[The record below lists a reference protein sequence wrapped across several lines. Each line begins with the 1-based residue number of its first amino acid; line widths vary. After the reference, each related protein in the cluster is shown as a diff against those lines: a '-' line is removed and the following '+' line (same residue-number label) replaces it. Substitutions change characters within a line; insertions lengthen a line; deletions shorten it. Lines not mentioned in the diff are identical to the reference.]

1 MNISW
6 KTCFRVGVSV
16 LLLFLCVKYSDFAV
30 NAVKALLG
38 AVLPV
43 IIAMAVAYIIN
54 LPMSFYERHYF
65 PRQKDKKWV
74 QNSRR
79 PVCIVGAILTIC
91 AIIALVV
98 WLVLPELIECVTFII
113 SEFPSLI
120 EKILD
125 SEIARAIMPGDV
137 ESKVDSINW
146 AGIVDSVMNVIKSG
160 IGGAF
165 TTVIDLVG
173 SVFSGL
179 FNAIVCVMLA
189 VYFLIGKERLIGRVG
204 RIMRSYI
211 KPKLRKKIKYVLSL
225 LNESYRKYIVGQCT
239 EAVIL
244 GALCMLGMLIFKF
257 PYAGMIGALVAF
269 MALIPVAGAF
279 IAAGVGA
286 LMILTVSPIKA
297 LLFVVFFII
306 LQQLEGN
313 IIYPKVV
320 GKSVGLSAWL
330 VLAAVTVGGALL
342 GIGGMLISVPIASV
356 LYRLIYEDVER
367 REAKKEQE
375 TTV

>member
-6 KTCFRVGVSV
+6 KTCFRVGISA

-30 NAVKALLG
+30 RAAKALLA
-38 AVLPV
+38 AVMPV
-43 IIAMAVAYIIN
+43 IIAMAIAYIVN

-65 PRQKDKKWV
+65 KKQQGKKWV

-79 PVCIVGAILTIC
+79 PICLTAAIITIC
-91 AIIALVV
+91 AIVALVV

-113 SEFPSLI
+113 SEIPPFM
-120 EKILD
+120 EKVLD
-125 SEIARAIMPGDV
+125 SEIARSLMPMDV
-137 ESKVDSINW
+137 ENEVDKINWASLVDSIM
-146 AGIVDSVMNVIKSG
+146 SVIKTG
-160 IGGAF
+160 IGSAF
-165 TTVIDLVG
+165 TTVIGLVG
-173 SVFSGL
+173 SVFSGV
-179 FNAIVCVMLA
+179 FNAIMCAMLA
-189 VYFLIGKERLIGRVG
+189 VYFLIGKERLIGRIG
-204 RIMRSYI
+204 RIMRSYM
-211 KPKLRKKIKYVLSL
+211 KPKLRKRVKYVLML

-244 GALCMLGMLIFKF
+244 GALCMLGMIIFRF

-269 MALIPVAGAF
+269 LALIPVAGAF

-286 LMILTVSPIKA
+286 LMILTVSPLKA

-313 IIYPKVV
+313 LIFPKVV

-356 LYRLIYEDVER
+356 LYRLLYEDVER
-367 REAKKEQE
+367 REKKKEE
-375 TTV
+375 ITSE

>member
-1 MNISW
+1 PICL
-6 KTCFRVGVSV
+6 TA
-16 LLLFLCVKYSDFAV
+16 AV
-30 NAVKALLG
+30 FT
-38 AVLPV
+38 
-43 IIAMAVAYIIN
+43 IIA
-54 LPMSFYERHYF
+54 
-65 PRQKDKKWV
+65 
-74 QNSRR
+74 
-79 PVCIVGAILTIC
+79 IV
-91 AIIALVV
+91 ALVV
-98 WLVLPELIECVTFII
+98 WLVLPELIECISFII
-113 SEFPSLI
+113 SEIPPFL

-125 SEIARAIMPGDV
+125 SEIARSIMPVTV
-137 ESKVDSINW
+137 ENEVDKINW
-146 AGIVDSVMNVIKSG
+146 SALVDSVMNVIKSG

-179 FNAIVCVMLA
+179 FNAIMCAMLA
-189 VYFLIGKERLIGRVG
+189 VYFLIGKERLIGRIG
-204 RIMRSYI
+204 RIMRNYM

-225 LNESYRKYIVGQCT
+225 LNDSYRKYIVGQCT

-244 GALCMLGMLIFKF
+244 GALCMLGMIIFRF
-257 PYAGMIGALVAF
+257 PYAGMIGAMVAF

-297 LLFVVFFII
+297 LLFVVFFIV

-313 IIYPKVV
+313 LIFPKVV

-356 LYRLIYEDVER
+356 LYRLLYEDIER
-367 REAKKEQE
+367 REAKTAAE
-375 TTV
+375 TE

>member
-6 KTCFRVGVSV
+6 KTCFRVGISA
-16 LLLFLCVKYSDFAV
+16 LLLFVCVKYSDFAI
-30 NAVKALLG
+30 KAAKTLLG

-43 IIAMAVAYIIN
+43 IIAMAIAYIVN

-65 PRQKDKKWV
+65 TKKQNEKWV
-74 QNSRR
+74 QKSCR
-79 PVCIVGAILTIC
+79 PVCLTAAVFTIIAIV
-91 AIIALVV
+91 ALVV
-98 WLVLPELIECVTFII
+98 WLVLPELIECISFII
-113 SEFPSLI
+113 SEIPPFL
-120 EKILD
+120 EKLLD
-125 SEIARAIMPGDV
+125 SEIARSIMPVTV
-137 ESKVDSINW
+137 ENEVDKINW
-146 AGIVDSVMNVIKSG
+146 SALVDSVMNMIKSG

-179 FNAIVCVMLA
+179 FNAIMCAMLA
-189 VYFLIGKERLIGRVG
+189 VYFLIGKERLIGRIG
-204 RIMRSYI
+204 RIMRNYM

-225 LNESYRKYIVGQCT
+225 LNDSYRKYIVGQCT

-244 GALCMLGMLIFKF
+244 GALCMLGMIIFRF
-257 PYAGMIGALVAF
+257 PYAGMIGAMVAF

-297 LLFVVFFII
+297 LLFVVFFIV

-313 IIYPKVV
+313 LIFPKVV

-330 VLAAVTVGGALL
+330 VLASVTVGGALL

-356 LYRLIYEDVER
+356 LYRLLYEDIER
-367 REAKKEQE
+367 REAKTAAE
-375 TTV
+375 TE

>member
-6 KTCFRVGVSV
+6 KTCFRVGVSA

-30 NAVKALLG
+30 KAGKTLLG

-43 IIAMAVAYIIN
+43 IIAMAIAYIVN

-65 PRQKDKKWV
+65 TKQQNKKWV
-74 QNSRR
+74 QSSRR
-79 PVCIVGAILTIC
+79 PVCLTAAVLTIL
-91 AIIALVV
+91 AIVALII
-98 WLVLPELIECVTFII
+98 WLVLPELIECVSFII
-113 SEFPSLI
+113 SEIPPFI

-125 SEIARAIMPGDV
+125 SEIARSIMPVTV
-137 ESKVDSINW
+137 ENEVDKIDWS
-146 AGIVDSVMNVIKSG
+146 ALVDSVMNMIKSG

-173 SVFSGL
+173 SVFSGM
-179 FNAIVCVMLA
+179 FNAIMCAMLA

-204 RIMRSYI
+204 RIMRSYM
-211 KPKLRKKIKYVLSL
+211 KPKLRKKVKYVLSL

-244 GALCMLGMLIFKF
+244 GVLCMLGMLIFRF
-257 PYAGMIGALVAF
+257 PYAAMIGALVAF

-313 IIYPKVV
+313 LIFPKVV

-356 LYRLIYEDVER
+356 LHRLLYEDVER
-367 REAKKEQE
+367 REEKNKAEA
-375 TTV
+375 T

>member
-6 KTCFRVGVSV
+6 KTCFRVGVSA

-30 NAVKALLG
+30 MAGKTLLG

-43 IIAMAVAYIIN
+43 IIAMAIAYIVN
-54 LPMSFYERHYF
+54 LPMSFYERYYF
-65 PRQKDKKWV
+65 TKQQNKKWV
-74 QNSRR
+74 QRSRR
-79 PVCIVGAILTIC
+79 PVCLTAAILTIL
-91 AIIALVV
+91 AIIALII
-98 WLVLPELIECVTFII
+98 WLVLPELIECVSFII
-113 SEFPSLI
+113 SEIPPFI

-125 SEIARAIMPGDV
+125 SEIARSLMPVTV
-137 ESKVDSINW
+137 ENEVDKIDWS
-146 AGIVDSVMNVIKSG
+146 ALVDSVMNVIKSG

-173 SVFSGL
+173 SVFSGM
-179 FNAIVCVMLA
+179 FNAIMCAMLA

-204 RIMRSYI
+204 RIMRSYM
-211 KPKLRKKIKYVLSL
+211 KPNLRKKVKYVLSL

-244 GALCMLGMLIFKF
+244 GVLCMLGMLIFRF
-257 PYAGMIGALVAF
+257 PYAAMIGALVAF

-306 LQQLEGN
+306 LQQIEGN
-313 IIYPKVV
+313 LIFPKVV

-356 LYRLIYEDVER
+356 LYRLLYEDVER
-367 REAKKEQE
+367 RETKNKAEA
-375 TTV
+375 T

>member
-6 KTCFRVGVSV
+6 KTCFRVGISA
-16 LLLFLCVKYSDFAV
+16 LLLFVCVKYSDFAV
-30 NAVKALLG
+30 KAAKTLLG
-38 AVLPV
+38 AVLPI
-43 IIAMAVAYIIN
+43 IIAMAIAYIVN

-65 PRQKDKKWV
+65 TKKQNEKWV
-74 QNSRR
+74 KKSCR
-79 PVCIVGAILTIC
+79 PVCLTAAIFTIIAIV
-91 AIIALVV
+91 ALVV
-98 WLVLPELIECVTFII
+98 WLVLPELIECISFII
-113 SEFPSLI
+113 SEIPPFL
-120 EKILD
+120 EKLLD
-125 SEIARAIMPGDV
+125 SEIARSIMPVTV
-137 ESKVDSINW
+137 ENEVDKINW
-146 AGIVDSVMNVIKSG
+146 SALVDSVMNVIKSG

-179 FNAIVCVMLA
+179 FNAIMCAMLA

-204 RIMRSYI
+204 RIMRNYM

-225 LNESYRKYIVGQCT
+225 LNDSYRKYIVGQCT

-244 GALCMLGMLIFKF
+244 GALCMLGMIIFRF
-257 PYAGMIGALVAF
+257 PYAGMVGAMVAF

-297 LLFVVFFII
+297 LLFVVFFIV

-313 IIYPKVV
+313 LIFPKVV

-356 LYRLIYEDVER
+356 LYRLLYEDIER
-367 REAKKEQE
+367 REAKTAAE
-375 TTV
+375 TE

>member
-1 MNISW
+1 LNISW
-6 KTCFRVGVSV
+6 KTCFRVGVSA

-30 NAVKALLG
+30 KAGKTMLG

-43 IIAMAVAYIIN
+43 IIAMAIAYIVN
-54 LPMSFYERHYF
+54 LPMSFYERYYF
-65 PRQKDKKWV
+65 TKQQNKKWV
-74 QNSRR
+74 QRSRR
-79 PVCIVGAILTIC
+79 PVCLTAAILTIL
-91 AIIALVV
+91 AIIALII
-98 WLVLPELIECVTFII
+98 WLVLPELIECVSFII
-113 SEFPSLI
+113 SEIPPFI

-125 SEIARAIMPGDV
+125 SEIARSLMPVTV
-137 ESKVDSINW
+137 ENEVDKIDWS
-146 AGIVDSVMNVIKSG
+146 ALVDSVMNVIKSG

-173 SVFSGL
+173 SVFSGM
-179 FNAIVCVMLA
+179 FNAIMCAMLA

-204 RIMRSYI
+204 RIMRSYM
-211 KPKLRKKIKYVLSL
+211 KPNLRKKVKYVLSL

-244 GALCMLGMLIFKF
+244 GVLCMLGMLIFRF
-257 PYAGMIGALVAF
+257 PYAAMIGALVAF

-313 IIYPKVV
+313 LIFPKVV

-356 LYRLIYEDVER
+356 LYRLLYEDVER
-367 REAKKEQE
+367 RETKNKAEA
-375 TTV
+375 T

>member
-6 KTCFRVGVSV
+6 KTCFRVGVSA

-30 NAVKALLG
+30 KAGKTLLG

-43 IIAMAVAYIIN
+43 IIAMAIAYIVN
-54 LPMSFYERHYF
+54 LPMSFYERYYF
-65 PRQKDKKWV
+65 TKQQNKKWV
-74 QNSRR
+74 QRSRR
-79 PVCIVGAILTIC
+79 PVCLTAAILTIL
-91 AIIALVV
+91 AIIALII
-98 WLVLPELIECVTFII
+98 WLVLPELIECVSFII
-113 SEFPSLI
+113 SEIPPFI

-125 SEIARAIMPGDV
+125 SEIARSLMPVTV
-137 ESKVDSINW
+137 ENEVDKIDWS
-146 AGIVDSVMNVIKSG
+146 ALVDSVMNVIKSG

-173 SVFSGL
+173 SVFSGM
-179 FNAIVCVMLA
+179 FNAIMCAMLA

-204 RIMRSYI
+204 RIMRSYM
-211 KPKLRKKIKYVLSL
+211 KPNLRKKVKYVLSL

-244 GALCMLGMLIFKF
+244 GVLCMLGMLIFRF
-257 PYAGMIGALVAF
+257 PYAAMIGALVAF

-306 LQQLEGN
+306 LQQIEGN
-313 IIYPKVV
+313 LIFPKVV

-356 LYRLIYEDVER
+356 LYRLLYEDVER
-367 REAKKEQE
+367 RETKNKAEA
-375 TTV
+375 T

>member
-16 LLLFLCVKYSDFAV
+16 LIIFLCVKYSGTAV
-30 NAVKALLG
+30 TGLKTLLG

-43 IIAMAVAYIIN
+43 VVAMAVAYIIN

-65 PRQKDKKWV
+65 TKQKHKKWV
-74 QNSRR
+74 QRSRR

-91 AIIALVV
+91 AIVALIVV
-98 WLVLPELIECVTFII
+98 LVLPELMDCLKFII
-113 SEFPSLI
+113 SEIPPFI
-120 EKILD
+120 DRVLD
-125 SEIARAIMPGDV
+125 SEVARAIMPGGMEAELD
-137 ESKVDSINW
+137 KINW
-146 AGIVDSVMNVIKSG
+146 STLVDSVVNVIKSG
-160 IGGAF
+160 IGSAF

-173 SVFSGL
+173 SVFSGV
-179 FNAIVCVMLA
+179 FNALICVILA
-189 VYFLIGKERLIGRVG
+189 VYFLVGKERLIRHVR
-204 RIMRSYI
+204 RIMHSYI
-211 KPKLRKKIKYVLSL
+211 RPKWLKRIEYVLSL

-244 GALCMLGMLIFKF
+244 GVLCMLGMLIFRF

-286 LMILTVSPIKA
+286 LMILTVSPLKA

-313 IIYPKVV
+313 LIYPKVV

-342 GIGGMLISVPIASV
+342 GIVGMLISVPIAAV
-356 LYRLIYEDVER
+356 LYRLIKEDIER
-367 REAKKEQE
+367 REKK
-375 TTV
+375 TV